1 MDNLN
6 LLRKDKRAELIL
18 TILFIIYFVMG
29 YNTPEPIA
37 KVVDTMV
44 GKIVI
49 FIAVIALF
57 MYTNPIL
64 AVLGLLV
71 AFDLMRRA
79 ALATGNDAVRNYL
92 PNEERK
98 TSQLNAYNQFPYTL
112 EQEMV
117 KKMTPAVHN
126 SSAMTKASFSPVLE
140 NLYDASPV

>member
-6 LLRKDKRAELIL
+6 MLKKDKRREFML
-18 TILFIIYFVMG
+18 TILFIIYLIMG

-37 KVVDTMV
+37 KVVDTII

-49 FIAVIALF
+49 FAVVVALF
-57 MYTNPIL
+57 MHTNPIL

-79 ALATGNDAVRNYL
+79 SLATGNDAVSTYL

-98 TSQLNAYNQFPYTL
+98 NSQLNAYNQFPYTL
-112 EQEMV
+112 EQEIV
-117 KKMTPAVHN
+117 KKMAPVVQN
-126 SSAMTKASFSPVLE
+126 SSAMTKPSFSPVLE
-140 NLYDASPV
+140 NLYDASPI

>member
-6 LLRKDKRAELIL
+6 LLRKEKRAELVL

-29 YNTPEPIA
+29 LNTPAPIA
-37 KVVDTMV
+37 QVVDTMV

-49 FIAVIALF
+49 LVAVIALF

-71 AFDLMRRA
+71 AFDLMRRS

-117 KKMTPAVHN
+117 KKMTPAVQN
-126 SSAMTKASFSPVLE
+126 SSAMTKPSFSPVLE
-140 NLYDASPV
+140 NLYDASPI

>member
-92 PNEERK
+92 PNEEKK